1 MNTAQFAAA
10 AHQQHMHLPQP
21 APAAPLL
28 TPHHQEGQGHVVRQ
42 TLVMSQSN
50 NNNQVPAMLFTN
62 NSNSQQQWTTTAATH
77 NVPVQNLFQSGY
89 PDPFQQGAQL
99 MAQKHLQKQQQ
110 QHQQQRQ
117 RQVVGPVSALTE
129 NSHGDPAAMYKVEN
143 VRTWV
148 LF

>member
-1 MNTAQFAAA
+1 
-10 AHQQHMHLPQP
+10 
-21 APAAPLL
+21 
-28 TPHHQEGQGHVVRQ
+28 
-42 TLVMSQSN
+42 
-50 NNNQVPAMLFTN
+50 MLFTN
-62 NSNSQQQWTTTAATH
+62 NSNSQQQWTSTAATH

-99 MAQKHLQKQQQ
+99 MAQKHLLKQQQ
-110 QHQQQRQ
+110 QQQQQQQRQ
-117 RQVVGPVSALTE
+117 RQGVGPVSALTE